1 MTALETLASIKLKRA
16 NDNLVATE
24 KQLTMSAEMAKRR
37 LETCLPI
44 TKISKRDRKFQNL
57 LVTCILGM

>member
-24 KQLTMSAEMAKRR
+24 KQLAMSAEMAKNHF
-37 LETCLPI
+37 ETCLPMG
-44 TKISKRDRKFQNL
+44 KASKRDRKFQGL
-57 LVTCILGM
+57 LLNCILEM